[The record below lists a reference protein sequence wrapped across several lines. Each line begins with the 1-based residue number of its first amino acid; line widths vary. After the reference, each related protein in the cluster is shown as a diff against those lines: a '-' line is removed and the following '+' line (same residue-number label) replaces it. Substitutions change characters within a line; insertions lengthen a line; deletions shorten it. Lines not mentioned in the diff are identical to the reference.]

1 MDMLLQYSAKVDL
14 LGTAYSF
21 LEATEKDKKVT
32 IEYYL
37 VFTDGDTPFIK
48 GGVLEVEAVLDQTL
62 ETYVKEHVAESL
74 PFMVLR
80 YLVDNREPSALE
92 NMADVIFT
100 EDATAIAGIKTI
112 IPNHVALIAAKSNSE
127 AVKAALA

>member
-1 MDMLLQYSAKVDL
+1 MLLQYSAKVDL

-37 VFTDGDTPFIK
+37 IFTEGDTPFIK

-80 YLVDNREPSALE
+80 YLVDNHEPSELE
-92 NMADVIFT
+92 NLPEVIFA
-100 EDATAIAGIKTI
+100 EDANAIAAIKTSFPDYASMI
-112 IPNHVALIAAKSNSE
+112 VQKSTSN
-127 AVKAALA
+127 AIKKALA

>member
-1 MDMLLQYSAKVDL
+1 MLLQYSAKVDL

-37 VFTDGDTPFIK
+37 IFTDGDTPFIK

-112 IPNHVALIAAKSNSE
+112 IPDHVALIAAKSNSE

>member
-1 MDMLLQYSAKVDL
+1 MLLQYSAKVDL

-112 IPNHVALIAAKSNSE
+112 IPDHVALIAAKSNSD
-127 AVKAALA
+127 AVKVALA

>member
-1 MDMLLQYSAKVDL
+1 MLLQYSAKVDL

-37 VFTDGDTPFIK
+37 IFTDGDTPFIK

-127 AVKAALA
+127 AVKVALA

>member
-1 MDMLLQYSAKVDL
+1 MLLQYSAKVDL

-37 VFTDGDTPFIK
+37 IFTDGDTPFIK

-92 NMADVIFT
+92 NMAEVIFT
-100 EDATAIAGIKTI
+100 EDATAIESIKTI
-112 IPNHVALIAAKSNSE
+112 IPDHVALIAAKSNSE
-127 AVKAALA
+127 AVKVALA

>member
-1 MDMLLQYSAKVDL
+1 MLLQYSAKVDL

-112 IPNHVALIAAKSNSE
+112 IPDHVALIAAKSNSE